1 MESTPSIWKTCLK
14 YGLIL
19 GLVSIVFSVLIYM
32 FDLTFATWTI
42 IPSLLLSFIVLFL
55 LQRSYRDTYNNGFI
69 TYGKSLGVGVVIF
82 IYASVIIAIYTYLLY
97 TVIDPGMIDK
107 QMAMAADKMVAK
119 GIPEA
124 SMDAAL
130 KMQEKMLKPWIIS
143 LMGIFTTIFY
153 GFILSLISSIFV
165 AKQGNPLLENEK

>member
-97 TVIDPGMIDK
+97 TVIDPGMVDK

-130 KMQEKMLKPWIIS
+130 KMQEKMLQPWIIS

>member
-42 IPSLLLSFIVLFL
+42 IPSLLLSFVVLFL

>member
-42 IPSLLLSFIVLFL
+42 FPSLLLSVIVLFL

-69 TYGKSLGVGVVIF
+69 TYGKSLGVGVIIF

-97 TVIDPGMIDK
+97 TVIDPGMVDK

-119 GIPEA
+119 GIPEEA
-124 SMDAAL
+124 MDTAL
-130 KMQEKMLKPWIIS
+130 KMQEKMLKPWIIT
-143 LMGIFTTIFY
+143 LMGIFTTVFY